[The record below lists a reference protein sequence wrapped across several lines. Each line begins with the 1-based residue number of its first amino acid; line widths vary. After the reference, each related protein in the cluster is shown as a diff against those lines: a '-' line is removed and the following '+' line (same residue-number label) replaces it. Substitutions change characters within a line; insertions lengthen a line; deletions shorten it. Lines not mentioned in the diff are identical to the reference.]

1 MDTNYD
7 MKNIKA
13 IDIEVC
19 GQTVIHPDVIQ
30 QVKSKMPDHEAV
42 KNLAELFKILGDP
55 TRTRILYALYDSEMC
70 VCDLAALFSMSQSSI
85 SHQLRV
91 LKQAKLV
98 KYRKEGKM
106 VFYSLADNH
115 VITIF
120 EQAFQHV
127 NEG

>member
-7 MKNIKA
+7 MKNIKT

-30 QVKSKMPDHEAV
+30 KVKSKMPDQEAV

-106 VFYSLADNH
+106 VFYTLADNH